1 MPGAAG
7 LTGTQ
12 QGSIKCLWA
21 TATVDIGSTLT
32 LVSTDSSA
40 ITVTGA
46 RLGDPVILGS
56 DTAFVANYIWT
67 AFVSAADAVKV
78 RFSNGTAATIDPGSV
93 TFTVCVL
100 KLENTA
106 L

>member
-7 LTGTQ
+7 LAGTQ
-12 QGSIKCLWA
+12 QGSVKILWA

-56 DTAFVANYIWT
+56 GTAFVANYVWT
-67 AFVSAADAVKV
+67 AFVSAADAVVV
-78 RFSNGTAATIDPGSV
+78 RFTNATAGTIDPGSV
-93 TFTVCVL
+93 FFTVGVVQL
-100 KLENTA
+100 GNA
-106 L
+106 G